1 MEFKG
6 YRKSVLM
13 ILELI
18 NKVVHSKPSVRS
30 VLCNRKKSSS
40 NLSPHYLRSNKI
52 FFKLN
57 LGLVKTDSAFKE
69 LF

>member
-40 NLSPHYLRSNKI
+40 SLTPHYLRS
-52 FFKLN
+52 
-57 LGLVKTDSAFKE
+57 
-69 LF
+69 